1 MTKRKNTFKTII
13 VVLVAVVLSLYVRG
27 RILDFALNTVWR
39 FVDDFI
45 LNDSFSDLKIGE
57 SFYSTIDS
65 YFEKLP
71 QDYCLFVLPGSAGS
85 EATLFKVSDEA
96 LDVDLYGGDDSPDF
110 EKMSEDKK
118 IMQGHYIKE
127 YHNNEYLILCEEE
140 KEGLFYYSFKFSSG
154 DIECFDDVNTVY
166 KTFGFNSDEWISVC
180 KTYDEMI

>member
-39 FVDDFI
+39 FVYDFI

-57 SFYSTIDS
+57 SFYNTIDS
-65 YFEKLP
+65 HYKKLP
-71 QDYCLFVLPGSAGS
+71 QDYCLFVLNGS

-96 LDVDLYGGDDSPDF
+96 LDVDLYDGDNSPDF
-110 EKMSEDKK
+110 DKMSEDKK
-118 IMQGHYIKE
+118 IMRGHYIKE
-127 YHNNEYLILCEEE
+127 YHNNEYLILCEE
-140 KEGLFYYSFKFSSG
+140 KREGLFYYSFKFSSG
-154 DIECFDDVNTVY
+154 DTECFGDVNTVY

-180 KTYDEMI
+180 MTYDELI